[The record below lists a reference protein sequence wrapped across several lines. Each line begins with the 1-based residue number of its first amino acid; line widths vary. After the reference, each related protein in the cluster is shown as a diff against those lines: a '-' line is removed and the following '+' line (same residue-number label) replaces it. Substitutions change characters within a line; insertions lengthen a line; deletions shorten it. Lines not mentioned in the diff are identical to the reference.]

1 MERDDETT
9 SPYIAPDEKP
19 GEDELK
25 VDADEPEGVI
35 IGGAVGGPPGVAL
48 GQAVEGE
55 DAPGPEEREAERE
68 KKGGDERRR
77 PA

>member
-9 SPYIAPDEKP
+9 SPYIQPDEKP
-19 GEDELK
+19 GEDELN

-35 IGGAVGGPPGVAL
+35 VGAVGDPPGVAL

-55 DAPGPEEREAERE
+55 DAPGTQEREAERE
-68 KKGGDERRR
+68 KKGGDE
-77 PA
+77 P